1 MDRPLPVPVNRS
13 RARIK
18 RYALTAAVLMAVV
31 LGVGSLPVAFL
42 YFWMPSN
49 EQAGSQIDAGGV
61 AQPGQPPRHNKD
73 KAVAFVDVN
82 VAPMDR
88 EQILAGQTVV
98 VKDGKIVEMGSAD
111 RVRVPE
117 DALRIDGRGR
127 YLMPGLADL
136 HIHLSY
142 YDDERR
148 NLAMLKLYVANGV
161 TTVLNLYGTPHH
173 LELRAK
179 IRNGELFGPELFT
192 SGPFISNA
200 PTYTPTP
207 DEVERDVVEQ
217 KRAGYDFIKIH
228 GDFSREAYRRL
239 FQVARRESIRVIGHA
254 PRNLGVEPMLEE
266 RQDAVA
272 HAEEY
277 LDAYFFYKMDESI
290 KSADRETQQRFIAE
304 QEKRIPQLA
313 QSTAKAGTWV
323 VANLEA
329 YRNIALQVEDLDA
342 ALKREGVKYMIP
354 DIAPHWMPEQNTY
367 KRRFKPDRAPRFRSN
382 YRLLEKTVKG
392 FRDAGVRLLAGT
404 DALNPCVV
412 PGFSLHDEL
421 RNLVAAGLTPYEAL
435 RTATVNAAEF
445 LGSTSGAVAVGR
457 QADLILVN
465 GDPLKDVIA
474 ASRRVGVMLR
484 GQWLAEDE
492 LRQMLYTL
500 AAQNPGR

>member
-1 MDRPLPVPVNRS
+1 MDRPLQVPVNRS

-31 LGVGSLPVAFL
+31 LGVGALPVVFL

-49 EQAGSQIDAGGV
+49 EQASSQIGADGAS
-61 AQPGQPPRHNKD
+61 QPQQSPRHSRD
-73 KAVAFVDVN
+73 QAVAFVDVN

-88 EQILAGQTVV
+88 EQILTGQTVV
-98 VKDGKIVEMGSAD
+98 VKDGKIVEMGASDKVKTPAG
-111 RVRVPE
+111 
-117 DALRIDGRGR
+117 ALRIDGRGK

-136 HIHLSY
+136 HIHLSDY
-142 YDDERR
+142 NERH
-148 NLAMLKLYVANGV
+148 NAAMLRLYVANGV
-161 TTVLNLYGTPHH
+161 TTILNLAGTPHH

-179 IRNGELFGPELFT
+179 IRSGAEFGPEFYT

-200 PTYTPTP
+200 PIHTPTP

-228 GDFSREAYRRL
+228 GDFSRDAYHRL
-239 FQVARRESIRVIGHA
+239 FQVARREGIRVIGHA
-254 PRNLGVEPMLEE
+254 PRNLGVGPMLEE

-290 KSADRETQQRFIAE
+290 KSADQETQRRFIAE
-304 QEKRIPQLA
+304 QEKRIPFLA
-313 QSTAKAGTWV
+313 QATAKAGTWV

-342 ALKREGVKYMIP
+342 ALKREGVKYVIP
-354 DIAPHWMPEQNTY
+354 DIAPHWAPEQNTY
-367 KRRFKPDRAPRFRSN
+367 KRRFKPDRAARFRAN
-382 YRLLEKTVKG
+382 YHLLEQTVKG

-421 RNLVAAGLTPYEAL
+421 RNLVAAGLTPYEAM
-435 RTATVNAAEF
+435 RTATANAAEF
-445 LGSTSGAVAVGR
+445 LGANSGVVAVGR
-457 QADLILVN
+457 RADLILVN
-465 GDPLKDVIA
+465 GDPLKDVSN
-474 ASRRVGVMLR
+474 ASHRVGVMLR

-492 LRQMLYTL
+492 LRQMLNTL
-500 AAQNPGR
+500 DPSNPGR

>member
-1 MDRPLPVPVNRS
+1 MDRPLPIPVNRS

-18 RYALTAAVLMAVV
+18 RYALTGAALMTVV

-42 YFWMPSN
+42 YFWAPSN
-49 EQAGSQIDAGGV
+49 EQAPSQINAGG
-61 AQPGQPPRHNKD
+61 ASRPQQSPRHNKD

-98 VKDGKIVEMGSAD
+98 VKDGKIVEMGAAD
-111 RVRVPE
+111 KVKAPP
-117 DALRIDGRGR
+117 DALLIDGRGK

-142 YDDERR
+142 FDNERH
-148 NLAMLKLYVANGV
+148 NMAMLKLYVANGV
-161 TTVLNLYGTPHH
+161 TTILNLYGSPHH
-173 LELRAK
+173 LQMRAK
-179 IRNGELFGPELFT
+179 IRSGELFGPEFYT
-192 SGPFISNA
+192 SGPFISDA
-200 PTYTPTP
+200 PANTPTP
-207 DEVERDVVEQ
+207 EEVERDVVEQ

-239 FQVARRESIRVIGHA
+239 FQVARREKIRVIGHA

-290 KSADRETQQRFIAE
+290 KSTDQETQLRFIAE
-304 QEKRIPQLA
+304 QEKRIPYLA
-313 QSTAKAGTWV
+313 QATAKAGTWV

-342 ALKREGVKYMIP
+342 ALKREGVIYMIP
-354 DIAPHWMPEQNTY
+354 DIAAHWMPERNTY
-367 KRRFKPDRAPRFRSN
+367 KRRFKPDRAPRFRAN
-382 YRLLEKTVKG
+382 YLLLEKTVKG

-445 LGSTSGAVAVGR
+445 LGATSGVVAVGR

-465 GDPLKDVIA
+465 GDPLKDVSN

-484 GQWLAEDE
+484 GQWLAENE
-492 LRQMLYTL
+492 LRQMLDDL
-500 AAQNPGR
+500 NR

>member
-1 MDRPLPVPVNRS
+1 MDRPLQVPVNRT
-13 RARIK
+13 RARVK
-18 RYALTAAVLMAVV
+18 RYALTGVLLMTVV
-31 LGVGSLPVAFL
+31 LGVGALPVVFL
-42 YFWMPSN
+42 YFWMPSD
-49 EQAGSQIDAGGV
+49 EPAGPQINAGG
-61 AQPGQPPRHNKD
+61 ASQPAQPPRLNKD
-73 KAVAFVDVN
+73 QAVEFVDVN
-82 VAPMDR
+82 VVPMDR
-88 EQILAGQTVV
+88 ELILAGQTVV
-98 VKDGKIVEMGSAD
+98 VKDGKIVEIGAAD
-111 RVRVPE
+111 KVKSPAG
-117 DALRIDGRGR
+117 ALRIDGRGK

-142 YDDERR
+142 YDDERH

-161 TTVLNLYGTPHH
+161 TTILNLYGTPHH

-179 IRNGELFGPELFT
+179 IRSGEVFGPELYT

-200 PTYTPTP
+200 PVNTPSP
-207 DEVERDVVEQ
+207 DEVERDVVAQ
-217 KRAGYDFIKIH
+217 RRAGYDFIKIH

-239 FQVARRESIRVIGHA
+239 FQVARREGMRVIGHA

-290 KSADRETQQRFIAE
+290 KSADQETQRRFIAE
-304 QEKRIPQLA
+304 QEKRIPFLA
-313 QSTAKAGTWV
+313 QATAKAGTWV

-342 ALKREGVKYMIP
+342 ALKREGVKYVIH
-354 DIAPHWMPEQNTY
+354 DIAPHWAPEQNTY
-367 KRRFKPDRAPRFRSN
+367 KRRFKPDLAPRFRAN
-382 YRLLEKTVKG
+382 YHLLEQTVKG

-421 RNLVAAGLTPYEAL
+421 RNLVAAGLTPYEAM
-435 RTATVNAAEF
+435 RTATANAAEF
-445 LGSTSGAVAVGR
+445 LGANSGVVAVGR
-457 QADLILVN
+457 RADLILVN
-465 GDPLKDVIA
+465 SDPLKDVSN

-492 LRQMLYTL
+492 LRQMLDTL
-500 AAQNPGR
+500 APRNPGR

>member
-18 RYALTAAVLMAVV
+18 RYALTATVLMAVV
-31 LGVGSLPVAFL
+31 LGVGALPVIFL

-49 EQAGSQIDAGGV
+49 EQASSQISAGG
-61 AQPGQPPRHNKD
+61 ASQQQQSPRHNKD
-73 KAVAFVDVN
+73 QAVAFVDVN

-88 EQILAGQTVV
+88 EQILTGQTVV
-98 VKDGKIVEMGSAD
+98 VKDGKIVEMGAAD
-111 RVRVPE
+111 KVKTPAG
-117 DALRIDGRGR
+117 ALRIDGRGK

-136 HIHLSY
+136 HIHLSDY
-142 YDDERR
+142 NEGH
-148 NLAMLKLYVANGV
+148 NAAMLRLYVANGV
-161 TTVLNLYGTPHH
+161 TTILNLCGTPHH

-179 IRNGELFGPELFT
+179 IRSGAIFGPEFYT

-200 PTYTPTP
+200 PVHTPTP

-228 GDFSREAYRRL
+228 GDFSRDAYHRL
-239 FQVARRESIRVIGHA
+239 FQVARREGIRVIGHA

-277 LDAYFFYKMDESI
+277 LDAYFFYKMDESV
-290 KSADRETQQRFIAE
+290 KSTDQETQLRFIAG
-304 QEKRIPQLA
+304 QEKKIPFIA
-313 QSTAKAGTWV
+313 QATAKAGTWV

-329 YRNIALQVEDLDA
+329 YRNIALQIEDLDA
-342 ALKREGVKYMIP
+342 ALKREGVKYIIP
-354 DIAPHWMPEQNTY
+354 DIAPYWMPERNTY
-367 KRRFKPDRAPRFRSN
+367 ARRFKRDSAPRFRAQ
-382 YRLLEKTVKG
+382 YHLLEKTVKG

-404 DALNPCVV
+404 DALNPCVA

-435 RTATVNAAEF
+435 RTATINAAEF
-445 LGSTSGAVAVGR
+445 LGATSGVVAVGKR
-457 QADLILVN
+457 ADLILVN
-465 GDPLKDVIA
+465 GDPLKDVSN
-474 ASRRVGVMLR
+474 ASRRVGLMLR

-492 LRQMLYTL
+492 LRQMLDTL
-500 AAQNPGR
+500 AARNPGR

>member
-1 MDRPLPVPVNRS
+1 MDRPLPIPVNRS

-18 RYALTAAVLMAVV
+18 RYALAAAVLMAIV
-31 LGVGSLPVAFL
+31 LGVGALPVVFL
-42 YFWMPSN
+42 YFWMPSD
-49 EQAGSQIDAGGV
+49 EQAGSRINAGGV
-61 AQPGQPPRHNKD
+61 ARQEKPKLHNKEG
-73 KAVAFVDVN
+73 AVAFVN
-82 VAPMDR
+82 VSVVPMDR
-88 EQILAGQTVV
+88 EQVIADQTVV
-98 VKDGKIVEMGSAD
+98 VKDGKVVEMGASDKVKA
-111 RVRVPE
+111 PAG
-117 DALRIDGRGR
+117 ALQIDGRGK

-136 HIHLSY
+136 HIHLSDY
-142 YDDERR
+142 NEQH
-148 NLAMLKLYVANGV
+148 NAAMLQLYVANGV
-161 TTVLNLYGTPHH
+161 TTILNLLGTPHH

-179 IRNGELFGPELFT
+179 IRSGELFGPEFYT
-192 SGPFISNA
+192 SGPFISDA
-200 PTYTPTP
+200 FGPTPTP

-239 FQVARRESIRVIGHA
+239 FQVARREGIRVIGHA

-272 HAEEY
+272 HVEEY
-277 LDAYFFYKMDESI
+277 LYAYFFYKNDELL
-290 KSADRETQQRFIAE
+290 KTADLKAMNSYLAE
-304 QEKRIPQLA
+304 QEKRIPHIA
-313 QSTAKAGTWV
+313 QATAKAGTWV

-342 ALKREGVKYMIP
+342 ALKREGVNYVIP
-354 DIAPHWMPEQNTY
+354 DIAPHWMPERNTY
-367 KRRFKPDRAPRFRSN
+367 KRRFKPELAPRFRAQ

-445 LGSTSGAVAVGR
+445 LGATSGVVAVGR

-465 GDPLKDVIA
+465 GDPLKDVSN
-474 ASRRVGVMLR
+474 ASRRAGVMLR
-484 GQWLAEDE
+484 GQWLVEDD
-492 LRQMLYTL
+492 LRQMLGQL
-500 AAQNPGR
+500 AQ